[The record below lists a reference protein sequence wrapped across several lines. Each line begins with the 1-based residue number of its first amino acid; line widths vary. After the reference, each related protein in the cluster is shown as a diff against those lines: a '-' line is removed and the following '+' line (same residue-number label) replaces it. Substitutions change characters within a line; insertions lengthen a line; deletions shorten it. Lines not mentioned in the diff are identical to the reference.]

1 MKVINAEIV
10 ISAVKPEQY
19 PIDALPEIAL
29 VGRSNVGKSSLINKM
44 IQRKSLA
51 RTSSSPGKTQT
62 LNFYLINETFYFVDL
77 PGYGYAK
84 VSKTQRAQW
93 AKFIEEY
100 LLIRKQL
107 KVVIMITDL
116 RHPPT
121 KDDIAMYDWLKHY
134 RLPVIVI
141 GTKADKIPK
150 GKWEKHK
157 KITKQTLELDPLDKI
172 VVFSAETGVGKEEL
186 WKELMY
192 YIQLKE
198 VSTED
203 LGSNAEIGYFNT

>member
-1 MKVINAEIV
+1 MKVTNAEIV

-19 PIDALPEIAL
+19 PNDALPEIAL

-62 LNFYLINETFYFVDL
+62 LNFYLINEIFYFVDL

-100 LLIRKQL
+100 LLVRKNL

-121 KDDIAMYDWLKHY
+121 NNDIAMYDWLKHY
-134 RLPVIVI
+134 NLSVIVI
-141 GTKADKIPK
+141 GTKADKISK

-157 KITKQTLELDPLDKI
+157 KIIKQTLELDPRDKI
-172 VVFSAETGVGKEEL
+172 VVFSAETGVGNEEL
-186 WKELMY
+186 WKELMC
-192 YIQLKE
+192 YIQLNDE
-198 VSTED
+198 ITED
-203 LGSNAEIGYFNT
+203 LDINEKIF